1 MFIPK
6 PFFFK
11 IVDCGC
17 NLWFK
22 IDNTF
27 GCYIDPAEPPPK
39 GYKCNCKYFL
49 SCFGD
54 PEPCNESELD
64 DPACSGCFTEECCTE
79 SGPLGNCNGYNICK
93 TQFCNERWCIMDQ
106 CNFDIPG

>member
-49 SCFGD
+49 NCFGD
-54 PEPCNESELD
+54 AEPCDESELD

-93 TQFCNERWCIMDQ
+93 TQFCNERWCKMDQ
-106 CNFDIPG
+106 CPI